1 MFWSFSNAKKAYIC
15 FHLIFTMN
23 WPLFLMELLKLIV
36 PALIVFLTAYFVLNS
51 YLENDYQK
59 KLLEMR
65 LQNQNSVTPLRLQAY
80 ERLTLFVERI
90 SLQTIIMRTHQTG
103 MTARDLHTAML
114 QDIRAEFD
122 HNVSQQIFVTPQT
135 WTMIKAVKEETINI
149 INYASSN
156 LPPQATGLDL
166 SKAIFEALATND
178 RNPHQV
184 ALQMIRTEV
193 QQYF

>member
-1 MFWSFSNAKKAYIC
+1 
-15 FHLIFTMN
+15 MN
-23 WPLFLMELLKLIV
+23 WPLFLMELLKLII

-59 KLLEMR
+59 RLLEMKMN
-65 LQNQNSVTPLRLQAY
+65 NQGSVTPLRLQAY

-90 SLQTIIMRTHQTG
+90 SPNSIIMRSHKTG
-103 MTARDLHTAML
+103 MSARDLHSVML

-135 WTMIKAVKEETINI
+135 WTMIKAVKEETMNLINH
-149 INYASSN
+149 AASN
-156 LPPQATGLDL
+156 LPAQATGIDL
-166 SKAIFEALATND
+166 SKAIFESMAAHE
-178 RNPHQV
+178 RNPHSV
-184 ALQMIRTEV
+184 ALAMIRTEV

>member
-1 MFWSFSNAKKAYIC
+1 MFWAFSNAKKAYIC
-15 FHLIFTMN
+15 FHLNFIMN

-59 KLLEMR
+59 RLLEMR

-166 SKAIFEALATND
+166 SKAIFEALAASD

>member
-1 MFWSFSNAKKAYIC
+1 
-15 FHLIFTMN
+15 MN

-65 LQNQNSVTPLRLQAY
+65 VQNQNSVTPLRLQAY

-122 HNVSQQIFVTPQT
+122 HNVSQQIFVSPQT

-156 LPPQATGLDL
+156 LPPQATSLDL
-166 SKAIFEALATND
+166 SKAIFEALAAND
-178 RNPHQV
+178 KNPHQV

>member
-1 MFWSFSNAKKAYIC
+1 MK
-15 FHLIFTMN
+15 MN
-23 WPLFLMELLKLIV
+23 
-36 PALIVFLTAYFVLNS
+36 
-51 YLENDYQK
+51 
-59 KLLEMR
+59 
-65 LQNQNSVTPLRLQAY
+65 NQGSVTPLRLQAY

-90 SLQTIIMRTHQTG
+90 SLQSVIMRTHQTG

-135 WTMIKAVKEETINI
+135 WTMIKADKEETINI
-149 INYASSN
+149 INFAASN
-156 LPPQATGLDL
+156 LPAQATSLDL
-166 SKAIFEALATND
+166 SKAIFESIASSD

-184 ALQMIRTEV
+184 ALSMIRTEV